1 VAPLRIFLVVGEPS
15 GDALG
20 ARLMQALRQIAGP
33 AEVEFAGVGGD
44 AMIAQGLQSLF
55 PMNELAV
62 MGLFEVL
69 PHARR
74 LLRRIR
80 ETAAAAEA
88 WRPDLVLTIDSPS
101 FANRFVSRLQLPGVP
116 RVHYV
121 APSVWAWRPG
131 RVHKFKR
138 NFDHILALLPFE
150 PPYFDAVGLPC
161 HFVGHPVLEYGA
173 DKGDGVAFRKAHG
186 IGEGQPV
193 IAVMPGS
200 RRGEVA
206 RLAGTFGETLQLLS
220 IDRPDIVAVV
230 ATVSTVAEPVQD
242 AVARWPV
249 RSIVVMGTAEKY
261 DAMAAS
267 DVGLAASGTVALE
280 LTLAGVP
287 SIIAYRVSPITAAIV
302 RRLARVKYANLIN
315 LLLDRPV
322 IPELLQ
328 ERCTP
333 ALMAAALNDLM
344 GEAGGRQLEAARPAL
359 AALGQDGAPPS
370 IRAALRLLD
379 IAGRNATST
388 AARSG
393 RIADQGEAT

>member
-1 VAPLRIFLVVGEPS
+1 MAPLRVFLVAGEPS

-20 ARLMQALRQIAGP
+20 GRLMAALRQVAGTGN
-33 AEVEFAGVGGD
+33 VVFAGVGGD
-44 AMIAQGLQSLF
+44 AMTGQGLRSLF
-55 PMNELAV
+55 PMAELAV
-62 MGLFEVL
+62 MGLMEVL

-88 WRPDLVLTIDSPS
+88 WKPDIVVTIDSPS
-101 FANRFVSRLQLPGVP
+101 FANRFAARLHLPGVP
-116 RVHYV
+116 KVHYV

-150 PPYFDAVGLPC
+150 PPYFEAVGLPC

-173 DKGDGVAFRKAHG
+173 DKGDGPGFRRRHG
-186 IGEGQPV
+186 IAADAPV

-200 RRGEVA
+200 RRGEVS
-206 RLAGTFGETLQLLS
+206 RLVEPFGETLRLLAAR
-220 IDRPDIVAVV
+220 RPDLTAVV
-230 ATVSTVAEPVQD
+230 ATVSTVAELVQD
-242 AVARWPV
+242 AVRRWPV
-249 RSIVVMGTAEKY
+249 RTVVVSGSAEKY

-287 SIIAYRVSPITAAIV
+287 SLIAYRVSPLTAAIV
-302 RRLARVKYANLIN
+302 RRLVKVKYANLVN

-322 IPELLQ
+322 VPELLQ
-328 ERCTP
+328 DRCRP
-333 ALMAAALNDLM
+333 ALMAEALEGLM
-344 GEAGGRQLEAARPAL
+344 GEAGQQQLAAAGPAL
-359 AALGQDGAPPS
+359 QALGQDGAPPS
-370 IRAALRLLD
+370 VRAAMQLLD
-379 IAGRNATST
+379 IAGRGAGST
-388 AARSG
+388 G
-393 RIADQGEAT
+393 

>member
-1 VAPLRIFLVVGEPS
+1 MAPLRIFLVAGEPS

-20 ARLMQALRQIAGP
+20 ARLMAALREVAGP
-33 AEVEFAGVGGD
+33 DHVVFSGVGGD
-44 AMIAQGLQSLF
+44 AMTAQGLESLF

-62 MGLFEVL
+62 MGLMEVL

-80 ETAAAAEA
+80 ETAAAADA
-88 WRPDLVLTIDSPS
+88 WRPDIIVTIDSPS
-101 FANRFVSRLQLPGVP
+101 FANRFVSRLQCRGVP
-116 RVHYV
+116 KVHYV

-150 PPYFDAVGLPC
+150 PPYFEAVGLPC

-173 DKGDGVAFRKAHG
+173 DRGDGKRFRQKHG
-186 IGEGQPV
+186 IAAERPV

-200 RRGEVA
+200 RRGEVS
-206 RLAGTFGETLQLLS
+206 RLVVPFGQTLGLLS
-220 IDRPDIVAVV
+220 ARWPDLTAVV
-230 ATVSTVAEPVQD
+230 ATVSNVADLVRASVE
-242 AVARWPV
+242 RWPV
-249 RSIVVMGTAEKY
+249 PTVVVSGADEKY

-267 DVGLAASGTVALE
+267 NIGLAASGTVALE

-287 SIIAYRVSPITAAIV
+287 SAIAYRVSPITATIV
-302 RRLARVKYANLIN
+302 RHLARVKYANLVN

-333 ALMAAALNDLM
+333 ALMAATLGELM
-344 GEAGGRQLEAARPAL
+344 GEAGALQLEAARPAL
-359 AALGQDGAPPS
+359 QALGQDGPPPS
-370 IRAALRLLD
+370 VRAAMRLLD
-379 IAGRNATST
+379 IAGRG
-388 AARSG
+388 ARSTG
-393 RIADQGEAT
+393 

>member
-1 VAPLRIFLVVGEPS
+1 VAALRIFLIAGEPS

-20 ARLMQALRQIAGP
+20 ARLMAALREVAGP
-33 AEVEFAGVGGD
+33 DQLAFAGVGEE
-44 AMIAQGLQSLF
+44 AMTEQGLESLF

-62 MGLFEVL
+62 MGLMEVL

-88 WRPDLVLTIDSPS
+88 WRPDIVVTIDSPS
-101 FANRFVSRLQLPGVP
+101 FANRFVSRLHLPGIP
-116 RVHYV
+116 KVHYV

-150 PPYFDAVGLPC
+150 PPYFEAVGLPC

-173 DKGDGVAFRKAHG
+173 DKGDGQGFRQRHG
-186 IGEGQPV
+186 IAAGRPI

-200 RRGEVA
+200 RRGEVS
-206 RLAGTFGETLQLLS
+206 RLVAPFGQTLRLLS
-220 IDRPDIVAVV
+220 ARWPDLIAVV
-230 ATVSTVAEPVQD
+230 ATVSNVADLVRASVEQWPIPTVAV
-242 AVARWPV
+242 
-249 RSIVVMGTAEKY
+249 SGTADKY

-267 DVGLAASGTVALE
+267 NIGLAASGTVALE

-287 SIIAYRVSPITAAIV
+287 SVIAYRVSPVTATIV
-302 RRLARVKYANLIN
+302 RHLARVKYANLVN

-333 ALMAAALNDLM
+333 ELMAATLGDLM
-344 GEAGGRQLEAARPAL
+344 GEGGRIQLEAARPAL
-359 AALGQDGAPPS
+359 LALGQGGAPPS
-370 IRAALRLLD
+370 VRAAMRLLD
-379 IAGRNATST
+379 IVGRG
-388 AARSG
+388 ARSTG
-393 RIADQGEAT
+393 